1 MPFIPSLRLLLPLL
15 MVASWSRI
23 SLAAQDTVP
32 WAVADFQKAPP
43 IEDTTD
49 EAQPGLRSL
58 YYEGAAYDGSP
69 TSVYA
74 YYGVPEGSPPD
85 GGWPGVVLLHGG
97 GGTAYPEWVHRWN
110 AAGFAAI
117 AMDLE
122 GHQPGSA
129 HTPTPRPGPNQ
140 KGNPADTLFADQ
152 FIYHAVADGML
163 ANSLL
168 RSFPEINPE
177 KVGVCGVS
185 WGGVWTCILSGLDHR
200 FAFAI
205 PIYGCGFLNEST
217 GLVHT
222 LSRLPWDPSLF
233 LPQAGCPLL
242 FVNGTNDKNF
252 PPPVWQKSVDAG
264 VAPAQEL
271 FLPGLSHSHPDAWAV
286 PEPYVFARAVVEKR
300 SIETHPA
307 TQREGDRLSASLKTP
322 ASQATLWYT
331 VDTTAFPE
339 RQWQS
344 APADLTE
351 SAASVTL
358 PTGTT
363 AAFFLLQDSEGLRQT
378 SSLVFLQP

>member
-1 MPFIPSLRLLLPLL
+1 
-15 MVASWSRI
+15 
-23 SLAAQDTVP
+23 
-32 WAVADFQKAPP
+32 
-43 IEDTTD
+43 
-49 EAQPGLRSL
+49 
-58 YYEGAAYDGSP
+58 
-69 TSVYA
+69 
-74 YYGVPEGSPPD
+74 
-85 GGWPGVVLLHGG
+85 
-97 GGTAYPEWVHRWN
+97 
-110 AAGFAAI
+110 
-117 AMDLE
+117 
-122 GHQPGSA
+122 
-129 HTPTPRPGPNQ
+129 
-140 KGNPADTLFADQ
+140 
-152 FIYHAVADGML
+152 VADGML